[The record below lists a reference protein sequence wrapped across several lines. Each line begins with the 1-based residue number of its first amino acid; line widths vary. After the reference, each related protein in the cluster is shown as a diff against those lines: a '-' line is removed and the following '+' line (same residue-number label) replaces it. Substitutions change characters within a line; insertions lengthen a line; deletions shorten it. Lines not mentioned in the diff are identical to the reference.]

1 MTKLRGSRLK
11 DVRLRERRR
20 ITAGIEHHGGPSWSP
35 DGQLLCS
42 ALGTG
47 HSSMWLV
54 TDRKGRV
61 ARLIEGPVDGGASF
75 GPDHALAYG
84 RQVGATAEIWLMP
97 SIDGAPYRLLGGD
110 GRLYRDPAFSPDG
123 STLAYLADDG
133 PAAVDGTLRLWLL
146 DLAKNETTLLLS
158 ELSWGPV
165 SPEPV
170 RISRPRWSTD
180 AQYLFFEGSKGKE
193 TALFLIDP
201 HTRQVRQVSE
211 AGYCH
216 PAPLTTALLIAQRL
230 CGEKY
235 TELVLMEY
243 RAPRGHEN
251 ASAEDLLQ
259 RRVVA
264 LTGRSEGAREPAVAI
279 GKKGTPL
286 LAWSMS
292 SAAAEGEPTRHNL
305 HVGELRGVAVAA
317 PELSQQALLESEEES
332 VARESEA
339 ASAGLSATVPVSRG
353 ESSRRE
359 GGASSER
366 PVPSSVG
373 PLWDEAPADA
383 ERGV

>member
-20 ITAGIEHHGGPSWSP
+20 ITAGIEHHGWPSWSP

-180 AQYLFFEGSKGKE
+180 AQYLFFEGSKG
-193 TALFLIDP
+193 L
-201 HTRQVRQVSE
+201 
-211 AGYCH
+211 G
-216 PAPLTTALLIAQRL
+216 
-230 CGEKY
+230 
-235 TELVLMEY
+235 
-243 RAPRGHEN
+243 N
-251 ASAEDLLQ
+251 
-259 RRVVA
+259 
-264 LTGRSEGAREPAVAI
+264 
-279 GKKGTPL
+279 
-286 LAWSMS
+286 SMS
-292 SAAAEGEPTRHNL
+292 SKHFFNNQNKFYNGKENPPPITAVWKHSMPGTNQPHHHCFFAKHHWFERAALRHWQF
-305 HVGELRGVAVAA
+305 H
-317 PELSQQALLESEEES
+317 SD
-332 VARESEA
+332 
-339 ASAGLSATVPVSRG
+339 SRQCLG
-353 ESSRRE
+353 QC
-359 GGASSER
+359 
-366 PVPSSVG
+366 PISSVFHQLVVYQG
-373 PLWDEAPADA
+373 DWYPNVYHRTIFRWESFP
-383 ERGV
+383 G